1 MGATAEGG
9 YEVGINVGVWLWGQ
23 PGGLWVIWREATTF
37 PGPSP
42 CPLEWQVLEVFLR
55 GKLKRPWA
63 FIAWAGPLLSKHIS
77 YGTVKAS
84 LGVAHSCRDLQRYWR
99 TSGD

>member
-42 CPLEWQVLEVFLR
+42 CPLEW
-55 GKLKRPWA
+55 
-63 FIAWAGPLLSKHIS
+63 
-77 YGTVKAS
+77 
-84 LGVAHSCRDLQRYWR
+84 
-99 TSGD
+99 